1 MTRAAMYNEVGGP
14 EVLFVTEVED
24 PSPDARKVLV
34 AVEAAGLNPYDA
46 KARGGFIP
54 SDAPFPRRIGSDFAG
69 TVIAVGEG
77 AAYADGTPVSVGD
90 AVMGRAAG
98 AIADQVVANAA
109 EIARRP
115 EGLAVEVA
123 GGLHVAGL
131 TAVSC
136 LATVPVDE
144 DEPLGRAPP
153 TCAVAVAAAT
163 AAATTTA
170 TMDTWPEKESC

>member
-1 MTRAAMYNEVGGP
+1 MYNEVGGP

-24 PSPDARKVLV
+24 PSSGARKVLV

-54 SDAPFPRRIGSDFAG
+54 SDAPFPRRIGGDFAG

-98 AIADQVVANAA
+98 
-109 EIARRP
+109 RR
-115 EGLAVEVA
+115 V
-123 GGLHVAGL
+123 
-131 TAVSC
+131 
-136 LATVPVDE
+136 
-144 DEPLGRAPP
+144 
-153 TCAVAVAAAT
+153 
-163 AAATTTA
+163 
-170 TMDTWPEKESC
+170 